1 MRIHRSLQA
10 FVFRPSEVTTAWEV
24 LERLKALAADDPRR
38 INMRGYI
45 WQKKDF
51 HPDTPYGFDWP
62 ECGTVGCLSGW
73 TSVLLRHEKHDPD
86 RIVETIGPAVQE
98 DRTLFFP
105 PWYQRGGQR
114 NADSIPEIIQHIEQ
128 FQAAH
133 ERALKAKRIVV
144 ESE

>member
-10 FVFRPSEVTTAWEV
+10 FVFRPGEVTTAWEV
-24 LERLKALAADDPRR
+24 LQRLKALAADDPRR
-38 INMRGYI
+38 INMRGYL
-45 WQKKDF
+45 WEKTDVKS
-51 HPDTPYGFDWP
+51 YSFDWP

-73 TSVLLRHEKHDPD
+73 ASVLLRHEKHNHE
-86 RIVETIGPAVQE
+86 RVVETMGPAVQE

-105 PWYQRGGQR
+105 PWYLRSGQC
-114 NADSIPEIIQHIEQ
+114 NADSIPEIIHHIEQ